1 MWHAFIWI
9 LNTKKMKKKGQG
21 REKEEERKKGLVACS
36 LPLLELALVK
46 VVHLTCNRLC
56 IATSLVH

>member
-9 LNTKKMKKKGQG
+9 LNTKKMKQE
-21 REKEEERKKGLVACS
+21 EKEEERKKGLVACS

-56 IATSLVH
+56 IATSLIH